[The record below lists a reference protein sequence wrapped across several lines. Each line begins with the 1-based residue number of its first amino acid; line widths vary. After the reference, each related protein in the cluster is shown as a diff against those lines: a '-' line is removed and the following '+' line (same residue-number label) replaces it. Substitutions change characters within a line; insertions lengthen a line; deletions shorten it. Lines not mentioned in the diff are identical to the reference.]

1 MALLV
6 YLDNC
11 ALQRPLDDRTQF
23 RVRIEAEAVEAVLRE
38 VERGAVDLL
47 SSDVLVAES
56 RGATDP
62 TRQDFAAETAALAAS
77 SVRLTSAVEAR
88 ARPFREAGMKA
99 LDALHLAS
107 AVEGNA
113 DYFCTTDDRFLK
125 KAKAANTSS
134 VRVVTPSELALAL
147 GL

>member
-1 MALLV
+1 MPLV

-23 RVRIEAEAVEAVLRE
+23 RVRVEAEAVEAVLRE
-38 VERGAVDLL
+38 VERGAAGLL

-56 RGATDP
+56 TAAADAT
-62 TRQDFAAETAALAAS
+62 RRDFAAESLALAAS
-77 SVRLTSAVEAR
+77 WVRLTDAVEQR
-88 ARPFREAGMKA
+88 ARPYRSAGMRA

-107 AVEGNA
+107 AVEGGA

-125 KAKAANTSS
+125 KAKAANPLG